1 MLFLNLEN
9 NPDADYQRV
18 TYFAENRVYENKYP
32 LLDSIARK
40 SRSQKSKCHAMYQNS
55 RKMSDILFVVV
66 EYLLKPPFKFFVAFN
81 PTVEDGAVGC
91 KEKYAKVNFRN
102 RNDCQNTGAGSR

>member
-1 MLFLNLEN
+1 
-9 NPDADYQRV
+9 
-18 TYFAENRVYENKYP
+18 
-32 LLDSIARK
+32 
-40 SRSQKSKCHAMYQNS
+40 
-55 RKMSDILFVVV
+55 MSDILFVIV

-102 RNDCQNTGAGSR
+102 RNYQMKGSIYIGMQ